1 MDTFGRCAVE
11 LLTRY
16 HLTVCIE
23 AMSYLEAYG
32 CCCRLDGSLVGIVGP
47 EWIHDDGGI
56 DKHRVEL
63 MDVSR
68 VEFGERLSC
77 GGLSLF
83 LFKRFGDSPIS
94 SYICSHEE

>member
-16 HLTVCIE
+16 HLIVCIE
-23 AMSYLEAYG
+23 AMSYLVAYG
-32 CCCRLDGSLVGIVGP
+32 CGCRIDDSLVGIVGP
-47 EWIHDDGGI
+47 EWIHDDGRI
-56 DKHRVEL
+56 DKHRIEL
-63 MDVSR
+63 MDVSG

-77 GGLSLF
+77 GDLSLF